1 MKREVL
7 IVGVVLTVIYFLTVS
22 ASIISNNIFDKSW
35 KEFKEGELDETKS
48 DKKNKAHFW
57 YKASVSLE
65 NFSRI
70 YMKALVIGY
79 LMAIVEQLIE
89 QGISHLFH

>member
-7 IVGVVLTVIYFLTVS
+7 IVGVVLIVIYFLTIS
-22 ASIISNNIFDKSW
+22 AAIISNNIFDKSW
-35 KEFKEGELDETKS
+35 KEFKESELDETKS

-57 YKASVSLE
+57 YKTSVSLE

-70 YMKALVIGY
+70 YLKALVIGY

-89 QGISHLFH
+89 HGLSHLFH